1 MKGGGCRKAIARSR
15 MIPLSRAQVFSIQ
28 AVFCPEKGI
37 AKAVSKKRDS
47 AGLTVQAPQQLGH
60 PHVLTSSIYYN
71 ILLHFIR
78 FPDMTAQTMSLFG

>member
-1 MKGGGCRKAIARSR
+1 MKAGGGGGGCRKAIARSR

-71 ILLHFIR
+71 YTPPLYQI
-78 FPDMTAQTMSLFG
+78 P